1 MGFHRRKR
9 LRTAMRTLSNEGMCR
24 RSYARVVVPQ
34 TDRVGTLIL
43 WGSRIEYVHP
53 CGDDCAWLG
62 ARRVVMEMGK

>member
-9 LRTAMRTLSNEGMCR
+9 LRTAMRALSNEGMCR

-34 TDRVGTLIL
+34 TDRVGTLIPQ
-43 WGSRIEYVHP
+43 GSRIEYVHP
-53 CGDDCAWLG
+53 CGDDCAWLD